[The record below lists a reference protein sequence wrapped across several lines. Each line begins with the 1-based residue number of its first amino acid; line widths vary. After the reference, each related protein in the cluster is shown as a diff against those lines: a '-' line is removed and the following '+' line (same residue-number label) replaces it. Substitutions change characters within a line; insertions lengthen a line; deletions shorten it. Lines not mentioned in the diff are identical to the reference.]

1 MAQDRGAFFLLVL
14 DDNRRPGPA
23 NAAERGCGFLAD
35 NADIRIGGEPHA
47 RVLAD
52 QVHFLSGER
61 GVDVQRVA
69 QQDKIH
75 REGIRS
81 RRRRSGQ
88 PPCRR
93 ASFRTPSMKSRSA
106 RNLSF
111 IPIDS
116 LLVKENSA
124 GKGAALPSSPLRT
137 LGNGGRGW
145 GRGNF
150 PSERFPRPF
159 SMQFTCSPPTR
170 SACGRRNRCRPRDSW
185 GFCG

>member
-1 MAQDRGAFFLLVL
+1 MYSASPSRTKFTGKAYGAPSPSF
-14 DDNRRPGPA
+14 RA
-23 NAAERGCGFLAD
+23 TTM
-35 NADIRIGGEPHA
+35 
-47 RVLAD
+47 
-52 QVHFLSGER
+52 S
-61 GVDVQRVA
+61 
-69 QQDKIH
+69 
-75 REGIRS
+75 S
-81 RRRRSGQ
+81 
-88 PPCRR
+88 

-170 SACGRRNRCRPRDSW
+170 SACGRRNRAARGTVGDFAGDESGPGDVEMRPASVERDELLEEHGGAARPAARAPALAKSAVSLLSSSKIAVQR
-185 GFCG
+185 GRGQ